1 MNLSGRFIFK
11 IMAAKA
17 SKKKKKKSMS
27 QKVKVESREKKL

>member
-17 SKKKKKKSMS
+17 SKKKKKSMS